1 MSKKIDPIPVGPR
14 AITPY
19 LTIKGAAKGIEFY
32 KKAFGAKELMRWT
45 GPDGRVGHA
54 EIEISGTPVFISDEH
69 PAIGVISP
77 ETLGG
82 SSVGLHLLVEDAY
95 ATFKRALEAGA
106 EQITPVEEEPW
117 GQRSGTLKDPFGHR
131 WFVTTRTAELS
142 AAEMDAIGKA
152 AGYKTLN

>member
-1 MSKKIDPIPVGPR
+1 MTKKIDPIPVGPR

-19 LTIKGAAKGIEFY
+19 LTIKGAAAGIEFY

-54 EIEISGTPVFISDEH
+54 EIEINGTPVFISDEH

-82 SSVGLHLLVEDAY
+82 SGVGVYLLVEDAD
-95 ATFKRALEAGA
+95 ATFGRAVENGA
-106 EQITPVEEEPW
+106 EAV
-117 GQRSGTLKDPFGHR
+117 R
-131 WFVTTRTAELS
+131 
-142 AAEMDAIGKA
+142 
-152 AGYKTLN
+152 

>member
-1 MSKKIDPIPVGPR
+1 MAGKIDLIPVGPR

-19 LTIKGAAKGIEFY
+19 LTIKGAADGIEFY

-54 EIEISGTPVFISDEH
+54 EIEISGSPVFISDEH
-69 PAIGVISP
+69 PEIGVISP

-82 SSVGLHLLVEDAY
+82 SGVGLHLLVEDAE
-95 ATFKRALEAGA
+95 ATFSRALANGA
-106 EQITPVEEEPW
+106 QQITPVEEEPW

-142 AAEMDAIGKA
+142 AAEMDTIGKA
-152 AGYKTLN
+152 AGYKTLS